1 MKKLSLPIWIL
12 IGLLFGIIAGMFI
25 PETVAI
31 KWIKP
36 FGDLF
41 IRLIKMI
48 IVPLVFSSL
57 VVGASSV
64 GDLKSLGRIGGKTVS
79 FYLVTTAIAVTIALV
94 LATFVQ
100 PGLGIKLLSD
110 VEYKGA
116 DIPAI
121 SETLLNIIPDNPQL
135 SLVEGNML
143 QIIVFALFF
152 GIGIT
157 LVGEKAAPVRSLCE
171 GIAEI
176 MYKLTGIIMLYAPF
190 GVFALIVPVVASQG
204 LDVILPLIK
213 IIIVV
218 YLACIIHM
226 LVVYSSAVSI
236 LGKTSPIHFFKSIY
250 PAQLIAFSTCSSAA
264 TLPVNIDCCENKL
277 GISNKVASF
286 VLTLGS
292 TINMDGS
299 AIYQGAAAVFI
310 AQAYGLNLS
319 MSQLI
324 MIVIVATLS
333 SIGAAG
339 VPGAGLI
346 MLTMVLTSVGLPL
359 EGVALVAG
367 IDRILDMARTPLNI
381 TGDATAAVVIARS
394 ENEITD

>member
-1 MKKLSLPIWIL
+1 MKKLSLPLWIL
-12 IGLLFGIIAGMFI
+12 IGLIFGIVVGILI
-25 PETVAI
+25 PETFAI

-57 VVGASSV
+57 VVGASSI
-64 GDLKSLGRIGGKTVS
+64 GDLKSLGRIGGKTVIY
-79 FYLVTTAIAVTIALV
+79 YLITTALAVTISLILAL
-94 LATFVQ
+94 LIQ
-100 PGLGIKLLSD
+100 PGLGIKLLSN
-110 VEYKGA
+110 VEYKGS
-116 DIPAI
+116 DIPAV

-143 QIIVFALFF
+143 QIIIFALFF

-157 LVGEKAAPVRSLCE
+157 LVGEKAMPVRSLCE

-176 MYKLTGIIMLYAPF
+176 MYKLTGIIMLYAPI

-226 LVVYSSAVSI
+226 LIVYSGAVSM
-236 LGKTSPIHFFKSIY
+236 LGKVNPLFFFKSIY
-250 PAQLIAFSTCSSAA
+250 PAQLIAFSSCSSAA
-264 TLPVNIDCCENKL
+264 TLPVNINCCEKQL

-319 MSQLI
+319 TSQLI
-324 MIVIVATLS
+324 MIVVVATLS

-394 ENEITD
+394 ENEISI